1 MVRFGYLRA
10 GRGRKY
16 GIWEMEHLRAAGYGI
31 WEMGHLSAA
40 GYGIWDMGYRI
51 WDMDDPRRE
60 SASMRPRI
68 GARRNKYFFI
78 SARDILAVTP
88 PLQLLGTQ
96 LPLWAACAER
106 GGVAFAWD
114 LHDR

>member
-1 MVRFGYLRA
+1 
-10 GRGRKY
+10 
-16 GIWEMEHLRAAGYGI
+16 MEIIREI
-31 WEMGHLSAA
+31 M
-40 GYGIWDMGYRI
+40 GYGIWDMGY
-51 WDMDDPRRE
+51 DPRRE